1 MMIDSLCT
9 IYVLRIQAEH
19 KLEKH
24 NNCLYRYT
32 LTLMPTCQF
41 SVQNVLTAY
50 KLPDLYA
57 VKLTFM
63 HKTQVIYMQKERP
76 AGETRQANHLSFK
89 GRILVNTSFA
99 MVPIRIP
106 VGIDPNNRYGRI
118 AAIPA

>member
-1 MMIDSLCT
+1 MIDILLC
-9 IYVLRIQAEH
+9 IVYDFRIQAEH
-19 KLEKH
+19 ELGKH

-32 LTLMPTCQF
+32 LTPPPACQF

-76 AGETRQANHLSFK
+76 AGEPNHLSFK
-89 GRILVNTSFA
+89 GRILVSTSFA

-106 VGIDPNNRYGRI
+106 VGMDPNNRYGRI